1 MDQVKPGFQHGA
13 RHGRAFSIVELLVVM
28 VILVIL
34 AAITLPAMNSMMGAA
49 NLSRAGVTVSD
60 NLAKARQEAVARSRE
75 VEVQFYSI
83 RSDPDQGWRAMQMFR
98 VEQGASGRTLIPLS
112 RVVSLPDGV
121 MISSSATLSPLL
133 TADTSIQGST
143 NLPGYGLTTYAGFR
157 YRPNGTVGGAVTGT
171 NNFLTLQNIKAAGSP
186 PANYYTVQVNPMTGK
201 VIAFR
206 P

>member
-1 MDQVKPGFQHGA
+1 MDQVKHRLRESG
-13 RHGRAFSIVELLVVM
+13 RDERAFSIVELLVVM
-28 VILVIL
+28 VILIIL

-49 NLSRAGVTVSD
+49 SLSRAGVTVSD
-60 NLAKARQEAVARSRE
+60 NLARARQEAVARSRE
-75 VEVQFYSI
+75 IEVQFYSI
-83 RSDPDQGWRAMQMFR
+83 QSDPNQGWRAMQMFR
-98 VEQGASGRTLIPLS
+98 VEQSASGRTLFPLS
-112 RVVSLPDGV
+112 RVVTLPDGV
-121 MISSSATLSPLL
+121 MISSDAALSPLL

-157 YRPNGTVGGAVTGT
+157 YRPNGTVGGAIAGT
-171 NNFLTLQNIKAAGSP
+171 NNFLTLQNIKATGSP